1 MGRSQDEAA
10 ALGQDIQST
19 LCDVQLPKANG
30 IQLRCELVVPSFAL
44 FYVHYAPH
52 ALEGGV
58 SRRVICNPLMQC
70 RVHADVDVMAQGH
83 SAKGLASIVSGYT
96 SV

>member
-10 ALGQDIQST
+10 ALEQDIQST

-30 IQLRCELVVPSFAL
+30 IQLRWKLVVPSFAL

-58 SRRVICNPLMQC
+58 SR
-70 RVHADVDVMAQGH
+70 
-83 SAKGLASIVSGYT
+83 
-96 SV
+96 SVTTPP

>member
-10 ALGQDIQST
+10 ALEQDIQST
-19 LCDVQLPKANG
+19 LCDVQLPKANR
-30 IQLRCELVVPSFAL
+30 IQLRCELVVPSFVF

-58 SRRVICNPLMQC
+58 SRRVICNPLMQS
-70 RVHADVDVMAQGH
+70 RVHADVDVMAQG
-83 SAKGLASIVSGYT
+83 SQCKRI
-96 SV
+96 SVYCV